1 MPTDFNDSN
10 ITPEFDKYFDDNDD
24 GSPRMPEAH
33 VIKIEP
39 TPEVGANY
47 TNVEIMLLHM
57 PSMERSRV
65 ISHKRN
71 SNGNSIGNANANP
84 ILDSRCYEV
93 QFDDDVMAE
102 LDANIFVASMHAQ
115 CDPDVNQYYWL
126 S

>member
-1 MPTDFNDSN
+1 
-10 ITPEFDKYFDDNDD
+10 
-24 GSPRMPEAH
+24 MPEAPF
-33 VIKIEP
+33 IEIEP
-39 TPEVGANY
+39 TPEVGNNY
-47 TNVEIMLLHM
+47 VNMKIMLPHG
-57 PSMERSRV
+57 PSMERGHV

-115 CDPDVNQYYWL
+115 CDPDVNQYY
-126 S
+126 